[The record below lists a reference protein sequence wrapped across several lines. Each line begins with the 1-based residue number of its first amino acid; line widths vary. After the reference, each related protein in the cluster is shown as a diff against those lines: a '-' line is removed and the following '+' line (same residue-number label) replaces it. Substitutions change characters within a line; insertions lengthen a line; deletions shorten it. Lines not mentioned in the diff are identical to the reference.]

1 MDWLNSHIN
10 LSYYHQIVLD
20 GLAVGYK
27 TTKYAKYYTDA
38 TWKCLLM
45 FQNDPDLADA
55 YYLKHHAN
63 TNNSMVLCT
72 PQIPM
77 TPDLFRKMVEKY
89 TIYSMILGVQ
99 YKLGY
104 FRKLYAPGDWSYIWS
119 TYGGVEL
126 RAALVAAALITITGV
141 LGEYVGVSR

>member
-1 MDWLNSHIN
+1 MYTDSQHGSYNLTTWDKPWIPEIDWLNSHIN
-10 LSYYHQIVLD
+10 LSYYHQIILD

-27 TTKYAKYYTDA
+27 TTKHAKYYTDA

-63 TNNSMVLCT
+63 TNSSMVLCT

-77 TPDLFRKMVEKY
+77 RPDLF
-89 TIYSMILGVQ
+89 
-99 YKLGY
+99 
-104 FRKLYAPGDWSYIWS
+104 
-119 TYGGVEL
+119 
-126 RAALVAAALITITGV
+126 
-141 LGEYVGVSR
+141 